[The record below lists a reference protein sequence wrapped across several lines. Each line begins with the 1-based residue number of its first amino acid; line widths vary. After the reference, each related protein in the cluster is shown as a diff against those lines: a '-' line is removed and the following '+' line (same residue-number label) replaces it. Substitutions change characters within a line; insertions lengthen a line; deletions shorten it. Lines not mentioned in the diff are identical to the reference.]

1 MKLYAYSNIKWLMQV
16 VCVCV
21 CINNKER
28 EMMNLKGS
36 KGTMRR
42 VEGKQKEEVEGK
54 KTEML

>member
-1 MKLYAYSNIKWLMQV
+1 MHIVVILNGLFKL
-16 VCVCV
+16 CVCV

-28 EMMNLKGS
+28 EMMNLRGS

-42 VEGKQKEEVEGK
+42 VEGKQKEGVEGE